1 MASPKTARKS
11 SKADTRQRLLDTARR
26 IVLAKGYA
34 AVGINE
40 VLADAGVPKGS
51 FYHFFESKDA
61 FGEALMKSYFDDYFA
76 VLDDITADKKQTSA
90 QHLMRYWQYFRDTQ
104 AADDCQGGCLVV
116 KLGSEISDLSE
127 AMRVTTKAGTA
138 EIVSRI
144 ERMISDGVADG
155 SVSVDEGPRETAQ
168 ALYDLWLGASVMAKI
183 QGDPAQL
190 DRAMTVTHRVL
201 HI

>member
-1 MASPKTARKS
+1 MTPSKTAGKS
-11 SKADTRQRLLDTARR
+11 AKADTRQRLLDTARR

-76 VLDDITADKKQTSA
+76 ILDEITSDTQQTAA
-90 QHLMRYWQYFRDTQ
+90 QHLMRYWQYFHDTQ
-104 AADDCQGGCLVV
+104 AADNCQGGCLVV

-127 AMRVTTKAGTA
+127 AMRVTTNAGTA

-144 ERMISDGVADG
+144 ERMIADGVADG
-155 SVSVDEGPRETAQ
+155 SVSVDENPRETAQ

-190 DRAMTVTHRVL
+190 DRAMTVTQRVL